1 MMYGQ
6 RERID
11 KARKAFEMR
20 KSMQPGLLT
29 RRLEDQ
35 RRLQLEDQRRLLRQG
50 RPATVGDMA
59 RQRQNQRRIQRGKEM
74 DERKRF
80 RDLYGREQKKMH
92 RYQSSGGKRQNLS
105 RSYLRNLDILRHMG
119 QGTRRPLDMQEVF
132 GQPSP
137 FRPFRG

>member
-20 KSMQPGLLT
+20 KSMQPGLLAQ
-29 RRLEDQ
+29 RLENQ
-35 RRLQLEDQRRLLRQG
+35 RRLQQENQRRLLRQG
-50 RPATVGDMA
+50 RPATEGDMA
-59 RQRQNQRRIQRGKEM
+59 RQRQNQRRIQRGKEI

-80 RDLYGREQKKMH
+80 RDLYNRENKKIYG
-92 RYQSSGGKRQNLS
+92 YQRSGGKRQNLS
-105 RSYLRNLDILRHMG
+105 RAYLRNLDILQHMG

-137 FRPFRG
+137 LRPSRG